1 MSEHEREEADAAPY
15 GAGIAPHDLEAPPD
29 APGEE
34 PPAESAAEGEKRRR
48 STITR
53 LSEPP

>member
-1 MSEHEREEADAAPY
+1 VNEDEREESEEAPY
-15 GAGIAPHDLEAPPD
+15 GAGVAPHDLDAPIDAPTEEAPD
-29 APGEE
+29 
-34 PPAESAAEGEKRRR
+34 ESATEAEERRR